1 MSKDYLGFRAKIGV
15 LVPFTNT
22 IVQPEFELLKPRGV
36 TNHTARIPNRKRPT
50 HSDEAYAEAMKEGA
64 VGTED
69 VIDRLLPLEPNLI
82 ILGHSI
88 DSFAG
93 GVEGAKI
100 FEKKLSEHAASCPV
114 IIPSLAMNE
123 ALNKLGICE
132 KSKVSIITP
141 YLPSGGKQAMDFF
154 EDSGFKVVSHIN
166 LSCKTALE
174 IAAVTKSQIK
184 NSIEQVNTPE
194 VEAIVQVGTN
204 LPFQYYAPIAEKEL
218 SKPVLSINTATY
230 WYSIRSLGI
239 NDQMNGFGD
248 LFKYY

>member
-1 MSKDYLGFRAKIGV
+1 MGADYLGFRAKIGV

-22 IVQPEFELLKPRGV
+22 IVQPEFESLKPDGV
-36 TNHTARIPNRKRPT
+36 TNHTARIPNRRRPT

-64 VGTED
+64 IGTED

-93 GVEGAKI
+93 GIKGAKI
-100 FEKKLSEHAASCPV
+100 FEKKLSDYARSCSV
-114 IIPSLAMNE
+114 ILPSLALNE
-123 ALNKLGICE
+123 ALNSLGVGHN
-132 KSKVSIITP
+132 SKISIITP
-141 YLPSGGKQAMDFF
+141 YLPSGGKQAKDFF
-154 EDSGFKVVSHIN
+154 EDSGFNVVKIMN
-166 LSCKTALE
+166 FCCKTALE
-174 IAAVTKSQIK
+174 IAAVGKSQIK
-184 NSIEQVNTPE
+184 SSIEQVNVQE

-204 LPFQYYAPIAEKEL
+204 LPFQYYAPIAESEL

-239 NDQMNGFGD
+239 NDQFDGFGD
-248 LFKYY
+248 LFKCY

>member
-1 MSKDYLGFRAKIGV
+1 MPTDYLGFRAKIGV

-50 HSDEAYAEAMKEGA
+50 HSDEAYAEAMREGA
-64 VGTED
+64 VGTEE
-69 VIDRLLPLEPNLI
+69 VIDRLLPLEPDLI

-93 GVEGAKI
+93 GVQGAKI
-100 FEKKLSEHAASCPV
+100 FQKKLTEHANSCQV
-114 IIPSLAMNE
+114 ILPSLALNK
-123 ALNKLGICE
+123 ALNSLQIGP
-132 KSKVSIITP
+132 KSNISIITP
-141 YLPSGGKQAMDFF
+141 YLPSGGQQAKDFF
-154 EDSGFKVVSHIN
+154 EDSGFKVLSLVN
-166 LSCKTALE
+166 LSCKTALD
-174 IAAVTKSQIK
+174 IAAVSEREIK
-184 NSIEQVNTPE
+184 NSIAHVNSPE
-194 VEAIVQVGTN
+194 VEAIIQVGTN

-218 SKPVLSINTATY
+218 SKPVISINTATY

-239 NDQMNGFGD
+239 NDKFNEFGD